1 MTVREYRYKVESERA
16 RSESSASAV
25 ARAQTG
31 STRLSCDDPAVPI
44 RALSDVRAVAATAVG
59 LLLVSLVALAS
70 GGSPWH
76 ASGGQDVPVGVVRG
90 LAAAAGALVVGLLL
104 LVWAGTPSLEKRRR
118 RRRRLDATDL
128 EGLGASLSAAQKVAA
143 IVGGALGVFL
153 LLTLPFLIPDA
164 AAPPA
169 ATPSGP
175 VPGGHTSTSGPAA
188 HSTST
193 ALPWLVVGS
202 AAALLL
208 FAPAAVFVRR
218 SRARREGRAVV
229 PDAAELVGSGLR
241 RSLADLESERDPRL
255 AVQRAYARMEE
266 SLGEI
271 ELSRAPDET
280 PTEFT
285 ARVLR
290 VLGASAA
297 AASDLTGLFEIARF
311 SDHPMDEDDR
321 RRAIASVRRVE
332 AELASR

>member
-1 MTVREYRYKVESERA
+1 VPF
-16 RSESSASAV
+16 
-25 ARAQTG
+25 
-31 STRLSCDDPAVPI
+31 RL
-44 RALSDVRAVAATAVG
+44 LSDVPAIAATVVG

-70 GGSPWH
+70 GGSPWE
-76 ASGGQDVPVGVVRG
+76 AGGSPDVPAGVVGG
-90 LAAAAGALVVGLLL
+90 LAAAAGALVVASLL
-104 LVWAGTPSLEKRRR
+104 LVWVGTPSGEKRRR
-118 RRRRLDATDL
+118 RRRRVGASDI
-128 EGLGASLSAAQKVAA
+128 EGLGASLSAAGKAA
-143 IVGGALGVFL
+143 AVVGTAVGLFL
-153 LLTLPFLIPDA
+153 LLTLPFLVPN
-164 AAPPA
+164 A
-169 ATPSGP
+169 ATPSGGT
-175 VPGGHTSTSGPAA
+175 PGNAA
-188 HSTST
+188 PNGQARAAAPT
-193 ALPWLVVGS
+193 ARSSSATLAWLVAGS

-208 FAPAAVFVRR
+208 VAPAAVVVRR
-218 SRARREGRAVV
+218 RRARRERRAVV
-229 PDAAELVGSGLR
+229 PDAAERVGSGLR

-321 RRAIASVRRVE
+321 RRAIASVRRLE
-332 AELASR
+332 AEVAS